1 MSDELTPAAV
11 LEAAEPVTQQG
22 TGEPTDQVTGADE
35 ALSAGSEE
43 GKGEEATPYT
53 DEEVVAILDQ
63 DGALDA
69 KRLTPTQKLVQRSF
83 EKGVTRKFE
92 EAAKIKSQAEEQIKQ
107 IQTWQQ
113 QVQQAYQQQNNPE
126 AWVFQQ
132 YMQNPQAVI
141 NDINA
146 TIAQL
151 ETVSPYDDD
160 IYKQARAN
168 IAKLQA
174 YKDTFR
180 EQREAV
186 IGSQMM
192 LHQSRQAQ
200 EAEFA
205 KIPDFAAVA
214 PQMEQYA
221 VQKLGLLPQ
230 DIAFLKDPAI
240 PYGLGTRL
248 IKALY
253 GVYKDMNAAKLKEI
267 KAPPALGRPGSPS
280 GPTASGEMPPDN
292 PVEFRKWWKERHGGK

>member
-11 LEAAEPVTQQG
+11 LEAAEPVTQQS
-22 TGEPTDQVTGADE
+22 TGEPTDQVTGVQDT
-35 ALSAGSEE
+35 LSTGSAE
-43 GKGEEATPYT
+43 GEGEVATPYT
-53 DEEVVAILDQ
+53 DEEVVAILEQ

-92 EAAKIKSQAEEQIKQ
+92 EAARIKSNAEEQVRQ
-107 IQTWQQ
+107 VQAWQQ
-113 QVQQAYQQQNNPE
+113 QVQQAYQQQSNPE
-126 AWVFQQ
+126 VWAFQQ
-132 YMQNPQAVI
+132 YMQNPHAVI
-141 NDINA
+141 SDINA

-151 ETVSPYDDD
+151 ETVSPYEEDS
-160 IYKQARAN
+160 YKQARAN

-180 EQREAV
+180 EQREALL
-186 IGSQMM
+186 SNQFM
-192 LHQSRQAQ
+192 LHQSKQAMD
-200 EAEFA
+200 AEFA
-205 KIPDFAAVA
+205 KLPDFAAIA

-230 DIAFLKDPAI
+230 DIAFLKDPAV

-267 KAPPALGRPGSPS
+267 KAPPALGRPGSPT
-280 GPTASGEMPPDN
+280 GPAAGGETPPDN